1 MNTRRS
7 FLAAGVL
14 IGGGALIGGGLHY
27 RGQLNDRKLAQL
39 LTSFL
44 DYADLAKSTGKR
56 ILNTDTS
63 LNQPSFDRLI
73 DDLLNSV
80 ETSRGEVLNLTRES
94 LLQKLH
100 ERIKLDFIEE
110 NIVIVD
116 GWILSKTEASM
127 CVLAYQLP
135 REALINS

>member
-1 MNTRRS
+1 MKTRRS
-7 FLAAGVL
+7 FLTAGIL

-27 RGQLNDRKLAQL
+27 RGQLNDQKLALL

-63 LNQPSFDRLI
+63 LNTSSFDQLI
-73 DDLLNSV
+73 GDLLNSV
-80 ETSRGEVLNLTRES
+80 ETSRDEVLNLTREG
-94 LLQKLH
+94 LLHKLH
-100 ERIKLDFIEE
+100 ERITLDFIEE

-135 REALINS
+135 